1 MPSIKKQLGKLAK
14 ALKIVAADGSAFSL
28 RLFRSRAALAA
39 ENVFLRRQLALFQ
52 EHEQK
57 AQRTTAADRFTLS
70 TSARFF
76 DWREA
81 LMIVKPATL
90 IGWHRNA
97 FRRFWRWKSRPVG
110 RPPLSGSLREVIRQM
125 AAENPNWGEKRIA
138 DELLLKLGLRVSPRT
153 VAKYLKRQPG
163 PRGSKDQ
170 RWSTFMRNQAQ
181 AIVACDFFVSVTVN
195 LQVLY
200 VFVVMEIGSRR
211 LLHFNVSDHPAAEW
225 TVQQLR
231 ETLPGDHPYGL
242 VHDRH
247 SSFSAE
253 LDKQV
258 ETFGV
263 KVIRTPVR
271 TPTANAYCERLIGS
285 IRRECLDYV
294 IPINEWHL
302 RRILREWMTHYNGGR
317 PHRALG
323 PGIPDRPNKI
333 SLVIGRRHEIP
344 DGVRLASKS
353 ILAGL
358 HHEYQWEQRAA

>member
-1 MPSIKKQLGKLAK
+1 M
-14 ALKIVAADGSAFSL
+14 
-28 RLFRSRAALAA
+28 ALAA

-125 AAENPNWGEKRIA
+125 AAENPNWGEERIA

-153 VAKYLKRQPG
+153 VAKYMKRQPG

-181 AIVACDFFVSVTVN
+181 AIVASDFFVSVKAN

-211 LLHFNVSDHPAAEW
+211 LLHFNVTDHPRQSGPSSCARPCPVITRIASWFMIGTAA
-225 TVQQLR
+225 
-231 ETLPGDHPYGL
+231 
-242 VHDRH
+242 
-247 SSFSAE
+247 F
-253 LDKQV
+253 
-258 ETFGV
+258 
-263 KVIRTPVR
+263 
-271 TPTANAYCERLIGS
+271 RLNS
-285 IRRECLDYV
+285 
-294 IPINEWHL
+294 
-302 RRILREWMTHYNGGR
+302 T
-317 PHRALG
+317 
-323 PGIPDRPNKI
+323 NKWKP
-333 SLVIGRRHEIP
+333 S
-344 DGVRLASKS
+344 ASKS
-353 ILAGL
+353 SELRCGR
-358 HHEYQWEQRAA
+358 QRRMLIANA